1 MFDKIRNYINDN
13 DWKINISK
21 NKVNIVNYLDISLL
35 QEDKIS
41 IKYQEG
47 YITIVGEKLSINK
60 MFDSEILITGN
71 IKGINFSW
79 LSYK

>member
-1 MFDKIRNYINDN
+1 MFDKIRSYIND
-13 DWKINISK
+13 DEWEINVSK

-47 YITIVGEKLSINK
+47 FITIVGEKLSINK
-60 MFDSEILITGN
+60 MLDSEILITGN
-71 IKGINFSW
+71 IKSINFS
-79 LSYK
+79 